1 MEERKKPNARIHELF
16 KNFVSEGFS
25 KGLFDGLLE
34 EGMVEDF
41 GKTECWTV
49 TVVNVKH
56 VHTKHMNL
64 WVSYFS

>member
-1 MEERKKPNARIHELF
+1 MIIFCCLVVSTF
-16 KNFVSEGFS
+16 LVSEGFS

-41 GKTECWTV
+41 GKTVFRTV

-64 WVSYFS
+64 WISYFS